1 MYWTRFNLSF
11 KNSIPKITEKTGVVV
26 SITATF
32 VDEVNCNDAYKNK
45 LNKTIPLK
53 ERETIGFHSCNNRE
67 RFFFNSCKPI
77 GKRIKKA
84 MKQRKNVMV
93 TGGKSLIA
101 FPIKIFPEKIIIVIV
116 RSR

>member
-1 MYWTRFNLSF
+1 
-11 KNSIPKITEKTGVVV
+11 
-26 SITATF
+26 
-32 VDEVNCNDAYKNK
+32 
-45 LNKTIPLK
+45 
-53 ERETIGFHSCNNRE
+53 
-67 RFFFNSCKPI
+67 
-77 GKRIKKA
+77 